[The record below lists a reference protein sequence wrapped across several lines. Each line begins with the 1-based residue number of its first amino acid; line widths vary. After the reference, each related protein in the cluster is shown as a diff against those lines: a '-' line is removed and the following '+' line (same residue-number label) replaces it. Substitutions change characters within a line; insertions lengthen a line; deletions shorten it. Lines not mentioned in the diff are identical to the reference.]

1 MKYRPCD
8 SAAIR
13 QNGDA
18 VKYNSE
24 KDCFIIPDE
33 FELLVD
39 CKLWEKCQRRLKENR
54 KNSGP
59 AKPENAYHLSGLIRC
74 GHCGYPMH
82 GRRRTS
88 GNRPL
93 YYLCS
98 KYNGTC
104 KCKPHSIRQDV
115 LPARRTISASF
126 TPTAKAF
133 PKTTPKPAPRP
144 FRRPSQ

>member
-93 YYLCS
+93 LETGS
-98 KYNGTC
+98 GFDAEEWPPLKRV
-104 KCKPHSIRQDV
+104 SRQ
-115 LPARRTISASF
+115 SE
-126 TPTAKAF
+126 
-133 PKTTPKPAPRP
+133 
-144 FRRPSQ
+144 